1 VAMIAYNRNNGAVCF
16 FQALRNGAI
25 TALPHIVAAPADS
38 QSDKIKG
45 LNYFPWVT
53 PAQARNGGCVNCHDS
68 GAFIRSPY
76 LSQLSGT
83 APATSGG
90 TSDGVWLTTNQWSTP
105 NKHYAN
111 HLQGT
116 AVSEGAYS
124 WNKTSPYKY
133 VGLDFQSCES
143 YSITSSDPTCTSCHR
158 LGLGRCKTSGP
169 TTPFAGGT
177 ALDYGMKAT
186 ASLQASKTSPHS
198 SASPIWMTPTAIGGG
213 LYDPANEASAQ
224 SIQSCANYAANVIT
238 SGMGR
243 VAPGCGWSRFAEGDS
258 CMDITAHVIDGATKS
273 TITSS
278 TGGTTSIVSE
288 VCASGANCVHGF
300 PYWTSLHGPFFATSP
315 ASVRYG
321 DSGYMGTF
329 ARIYEGI
336 GAQWTVQTKLSIG
349 ILAHGQRSP
358 GVPGG
363 TWEAISYARISQIP
377 RPGKCA
383 LSYGS
388 ISDDGSSA
396 VTSWAFGPVTNLNI
410 LTGFIGNVSRSSA
423 SSLVTRDQVLQV
435 GTFPF
440 VNFVPS
446 GNREFYQNHNVS
458 AGTPAWFSGEVYSST
473 CPVANSGDVWS
484 ATSSYVALDVWSQ
497 GDVQLAPESNANKE
511 ICFISGIKGDWSQ
524 TWPDPGVPGG
534 SIQTYAQIYRKVG
547 AGWWLKVYP
556 NNSEA
561 TALGATPV
569 SASASCL
576 SIDP

>member
-1 VAMIAYNRNNGAVCF
+1 
-16 FQALRNGAI
+16 
-25 TALPHIVAAPADS
+25 
-38 QSDKIKG
+38 
-45 LNYFPWVT
+45 
-53 PAQARNGGCVNCHDS
+53 
-68 GAFIRSPY
+68 
-76 LSQLSGT
+76 
-83 APATSGG
+83 
-90 TSDGVWLTTNQWSTP
+90 
-105 NKHYAN
+105 
-111 HLQGT
+111 
-116 AVSEGAYS
+116 
-124 WNKTSPYKY
+124 
-133 VGLDFQSCES
+133 
-143 YSITSSDPTCTSCHR
+143 
-158 LGLGRCKTSGP
+158 
-169 TTPFAGGT
+169 
-177 ALDYGMKAT
+177 
-186 ASLQASKTSPHS
+186 
-198 SASPIWMTPTAIGGG
+198 
-213 LYDPANEASAQ
+213 
-224 SIQSCANYAANVIT
+224 
-238 SGMGR
+238 
-243 VAPGCGWSRFAEGDS
+243 
-258 CMDITAHVIDGATKS
+258 
-273 TITSS
+273 
-278 TGGTTSIVSE
+278 
-288 VCASGANCVHGF
+288 
-300 PYWTSLHGPFFATSP
+300 
-315 ASVRYG
+315 
-321 DSGYMGTF
+321 MGTF